1 MRRLD
6 SLDDFRRSL
15 KDTHDQC
22 RSLLESA
29 ERNGERLEPAE
40 RNVLLGAVQ
49 GLVGVLTFMG
59 GANEQRFTKLC
70 ELALDKLKALNDHIN
85 RCVQATTTSCSLT
98 TAAIVQFLSARD
110 SSDGRPRGAPNDG
123 GWDGEYVGAAGAQYS
138 YRPAD
143 EYDWELPPPQPRRR
157 PPPWAYG
164 PRMRPRR
171 PYYPADFYRNP
182 FGNYP
187 RPPPGRFRPPYSS

>member
-1 MRRLD
+1 MSTPVVVCCAARRLD
-6 SLDDFRRSL
+6 ALDDFRRSL

-85 RCVQATTTSCSLT
+85 RCVA
-98 TAAIVQFLSARD
+98 FMF
-110 SSDGRPRGAPNDG
+110 
-123 GWDGEYVGAAGAQYS
+123 
-138 YRPAD
+138 
-143 EYDWELPPPQPRRR
+143 PPPVRRW
-157 PPPWAYG
+157 P
-164 PRMRPRR
+164 
-171 PYYPADFYRNP
+171 
-182 FGNYP
+182 
-187 RPPPGRFRPPYSS
+187 SLLS